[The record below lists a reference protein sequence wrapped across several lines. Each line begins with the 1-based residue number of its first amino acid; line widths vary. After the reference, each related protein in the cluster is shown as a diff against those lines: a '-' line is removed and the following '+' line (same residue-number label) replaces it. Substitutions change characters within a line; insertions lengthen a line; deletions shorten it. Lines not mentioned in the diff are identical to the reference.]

1 MSAQQ
6 DLTRQGRGPTLD
18 GLRERLLAG
27 LPVTE
32 RRLAVAG
39 VSTAVLDGGHG
50 PPVVFLQAEFAAV
63 WMRVIPELVST
74 HRVIAPDLPGLGAS
88 YVSNGPPEVDTV
100 LTWVGE
106 LIEQT
111 CSTPPVLVGKGAA
124 GAIAA
129 RFAVDHSD
137 QLQAL
142 VLVDS
147 YGLARYRPPLGI
159 VLTYAGVMLRPTERG
174 LERGFRNYCFADL
187 DGLRGEMG
195 ERWDAIAAYALDR
208 FRTPAVKTAMRRLMR
223 PLASAIPAH
232 DLARITVPTTLIWGR
247 HDRGVRLDVASV
259 ASERYGW
266 ALHVIE
272 NARDDPAIEQPE
284 AFLEALRTALDS
296 SPLRRPGASRDR
308 VLAPGP
314 SATRSGRNRRGRRP

>member
-1 MSAQQ
+1 MMSAPQ
-6 DLTRQGRGPTLD
+6 DLDLQGLSPTLD
-18 GLRERLLAG
+18 DLRERLLAG

-39 VSTAVLDGGHG
+39 VSTAVLEGGHG
-50 PPVVFLQAEFAAV
+50 PPVVFLQGEFAAV
-63 WMRVIPELVST
+63 WMRVIPELVRT

-88 YVSNGPPEVDTV
+88 FVSNGPPEVDAV

-106 LIEQT
+106 LIDQT
-111 CSTPPVLVGKGAA
+111 CPTPPVLVGKGAG

-129 RFAVDHSD
+129 RFAIDHSD

-142 VLVDS
+142 VLVDTF
-147 YGLARYRPPLGI
+147 GLARYRPAPGMALSF
-159 VLTYAGVMLRPTERG
+159 AGVLLRPTERG

-187 DGLRGEMG
+187 DRVRGEMG
-195 ERWDAIAAYALDR
+195 EHWEAMAAYALDR
-208 FRTPAVKTAMRRLMR
+208 FRTPAVRTAMRRLMG
-223 PLASAIPAH
+223 PLASAIPPH

-247 HDRGVRLDVASV
+247 HDRGVRLNVARV

-272 NARDDPAIEQPE
+272 DARDDPALEQPQ
-284 AFLEALRTALDS
+284 AFLAALRTALD
-296 SPLRRPGASRDR
+296 
-308 VLAPGP
+308 
-314 SATRSGRNRRGRRP
+314 RS

>member
-1 MSAQQ
+1 MMSAQQ
-6 DLTRQGRGPTLD
+6 DVDRQGRSPTRD
-18 GLRERLLAG
+18 DLRARLLAG

-39 VSTAVLDGGHG
+39 VSTAVLEGGHG

-63 WMRVIPELVST
+63 WMRVIPELVRT

-100 LTWVGE
+100 LAWVGE

-111 CSTPPVLVGKGAA
+111 CPTPPVLVGKGAG
-124 GAIAA
+124 GAIAT
-129 RFAVDHSD
+129 RFAIDHSD

-142 VLVDS
+142 VLVDT
-147 YGLARYRPPLGI
+147 YGLARYRPALGMA
-159 VLTYAGVMLRPTERG
+159 LTFAGVLLRPTERG
-174 LERGFRNYCFADL
+174 LERGFRNYCFVDL
-187 DGLRGEMG
+187 DRVSGEMG
-195 ERWDAIAAYALDR
+195 ERWEALAAYALDR
-208 FRTPAVKTAMRRLMR
+208 FRTPAVRTAMRHLMR
-223 PLASAIPAH
+223 PLASAIPPH

-247 HDRGVRLDVASV
+247 HDRGVRLNVARV

-272 NARDDPAIEQPE
+272 DARDDPAIEQPQVL
-284 AFLEALRTALDS
+284 LEALRTALD
-296 SPLRRPGASRDR
+296 RA
-308 VLAPGP
+308 
-314 SATRSGRNRRGRRP
+314 

>member
-6 DLTRQGRGPTLD
+6 HVDRQGRSRTVD
-18 GLRERLLAG
+18 DLRERLLAG
-27 LPVTE
+27 LPLTE
-32 RRLAVAG
+32 RRVAVAG
-39 VSTAVLDGGHG
+39 ASTAVLEGGHG
-50 PPVVFLQAEFAAV
+50 PPVVFLQTEFAAV
-63 WMRVIPELVST
+63 WMRVIPELVRT

-88 YVSNGPPEVDTV
+88 HVSNGPPDVDTV

-111 CSTPPVLVGKGAA
+111 CPTPPVLVGKGAG

-129 RFAVDHSD
+129 RFAIDHSD

-142 VLVDS
+142 VLVDT
-147 YGLARYRPPLGI
+147 YGLARYRPPPRMA
-159 VLTYAGVMLRPTERG
+159 LTFAGVLLRPTERG

-187 DGLRGEMG
+187 DRVRGEMG
-195 ERWDAIAAYALDR
+195 ERWEAMAAYALDR
-208 FRTPAVKTAMRRLMR
+208 FRTPTVRAAMRRLMR
-223 PLASAIPAH
+223 PLASAIPPH

-247 HDRGVRLDVASV
+247 HDRGVRLNVARL

-272 NARDDPAIEQPE
+272 NARDDPAIEQPQ
-284 AFLEALRTALDS
+284 AFLEALRTALGS
-296 SPLRRPGASRDR
+296 S
-308 VLAPGP
+308 
-314 SATRSGRNRRGRRP
+314 

>member
-1 MSAQQ
+1 MMSAPQ
-6 DLTRQGRGPTLD
+6 DLDLQGRSPTLD
-18 GLRERLLAG
+18 DLRERLLAG

-39 VSTAVLDGGHG
+39 VSTAVLEGGHG
-50 PPVVFLQAEFAAV
+50 PPVVFLQGEFAAV
-63 WMRVIPELVST
+63 WMRVIPELVRT

-88 YVSNGPPEVDTV
+88 FVSNGPPEVDAV

-106 LIEQT
+106 LIDQT
-111 CSTPPVLVGKGAA
+111 CPTPPVLVGKGAG

-129 RFAVDHSD
+129 RFAIDHSD

-142 VLVDS
+142 VLVDTF
-147 YGLARYRPPLGI
+147 GLARYRPAPGMALSF
-159 VLTYAGVMLRPTERG
+159 AGVLLRPTERG

-187 DGLRGEMG
+187 DRVRGEMG
-195 ERWDAIAAYALDR
+195 EHWEAMAAYALDR
-208 FRTPAVKTAMRRLMR
+208 FRTPAVRTAMRRLMG
-223 PLASAIPAH
+223 PLASAIPPH

-247 HDRGVRLDVASV
+247 HDRGVRLNVARV

-272 NARDDPAIEQPE
+272 DARDDPALEQPQ
-284 AFLEALRTALDS
+284 AFLAALRTALD
-296 SPLRRPGASRDR
+296 
-308 VLAPGP
+308 
-314 SATRSGRNRRGRRP
+314 RS

>member
-1 MSAQQ
+1 MCAQQ
-6 DLTRQGRGPTLD
+6 GVDRQGRIPTVD
-18 GLRERLLAG
+18 DLRGQLLAG

-32 RRLAVAG
+32 RRFAVAR
-39 VSTAVLDGGHG
+39 VSTAVLEGGHG
-50 PPVVFLQAEFAAV
+50 PPVVFLQTEFAAV
-63 WMRVIPELVST
+63 WMRVIPELVRT

-88 YVSNGPPEVDTV
+88 RVSNGPPRVDTV

-111 CSTPPVLVGKGAA
+111 CPTPPVLVGKGAG

-142 VLVDS
+142 VLVDT
-147 YGLARYRPPLGI
+147 YGLARYRPAPGMA
-159 VLTYAGVMLRPTERG
+159 LTFAGVMLRPTERG
-174 LERGFRNYCFADL
+174 LERGFRNYCFVDL
-187 DGLRGEMG
+187 DGVRGEMG
-195 ERWDAIAAYALDR
+195 ERWEAIAAYALDR
-208 FRTPAVKTAMRRLMR
+208 FRTPAVRAAMRHLMR
-223 PLASAIPAH
+223 PLASAIPPH

-247 HDRGVRLDVASV
+247 HDRAVRLNVARL

-272 NARDDPAIEQPE
+272 DARDDPAIEQPQ
-284 AFLEALRTALDS
+284 AFLKALRTALDS
-296 SPLRRPGASRDR
+296 A
-308 VLAPGP
+308 
-314 SATRSGRNRRGRRP
+314 

>member
-6 DLTRQGRGPTLD
+6 DVDRQGRGPTID
-18 GLRERLLAG
+18 DLRERLLAG
-27 LPVTE
+27 LPVTD

-39 VSTAVLDGGHG
+39 VSTAVLEGGHG

-63 WMRVIPELVST
+63 WMRVIPELVRT

-88 YVSNGPPEVDTV
+88 HVPDGPPSVDTV

-106 LIEQT
+106 LIDRT
-111 CSTPPVLVGKGAA
+111 CPTPPVLVGKGAG

-142 VLVDS
+142 VLVDT
-147 YGLARYRPPLGI
+147 YGLARYRPPLGMA
-159 VLTYAGVMLRPTERG
+159 LTFAGVMLRPTERG

-187 DGLRGEMG
+187 DGVRGEMG
-195 ERWDAIAAYALDR
+195 ERWEAMAAYALDR
-208 FRTPAVKTAMRRLMR
+208 FRTPTVRAAMRRLMR
-223 PLASAIPAH
+223 PLASAIPPH

-247 HDRGVRLDVASV
+247 HDRGVRLDVARV

-266 ALHVIE
+266 PLHVIE
-272 NARDDPAIEQPE
+272 DARDDPAIEQPQ

-296 SPLRRPGASRDR
+296 A
-308 VLAPGP
+308 
-314 SATRSGRNRRGRRP
+314 

>member
-1 MSAQQ
+1 MSAEP
-6 DLTRQGRGPTLD
+6 DVDRQGRRATVD
-18 GLRERLLAG
+18 DLRERLLAG

-32 RRLAVAG
+32 LRLDLDG
-39 VSTAVLDGGHG
+39 VSTALLEGGGG

-63 WMRVIPELVST
+63 WSRVIPNLART

-88 YVSNGPPEVDTV
+88 LASNGPPTLDTMM
-100 LTWVGE
+100 TWVGE

-111 CSTPPVLVGKGAA
+111 CPTPPVLVGKGAA

-137 QLQAL
+137 RLRAL

-147 YGLARYRPPLGI
+147 YGLARYRPPVGM
-159 VLTYAGVMLRPTERG
+159 VVTYAGVMLRPTERG

-187 DGLRGEMG
+187 DGLRADMG

-208 FRTPAVKTAMRRLMR
+208 FRTPAVRAAMRRLMR
-223 PLASAIPAH
+223 PLASAIPPH

-247 HDRGVRLDVASV
+247 HDRGVRLNVARVASD
-259 ASERYGW
+259 RYGW

-272 NARDDPAIEQPE
+272 DARDDPAIEQPQ

-296 SPLRRPGASRDR
+296 ASTGNQRR
-308 VLAPGP
+308 
-314 SATRSGRNRRGRRP
+314 RRG

>member
-1 MSAQQ
+1 MATQ
-6 DLTRQGRGPTLD
+6 LD
-18 GLRERLLAG
+18 DLRERLLAG

-32 RRLAVAG
+32 RRLDLDG
-39 VSTAVLDGGHG
+39 VSTVLLEGGGG
-50 PPVVFLQAEFAAV
+50 PPVVFLQVEFAAI
-63 WMRVIPELVST
+63 WMRVIPELVRT

-88 YVSNGPPEVDTV
+88 QMSHDAPTLDTV
-100 LTWVGE
+100 MTWLGE

-129 RFAVDHSD
+129 RFAVEHSD
-137 QLQAL
+137 RLRAL

-147 YGLARYRPPLGI
+147 YGLAPYRPPPGM
-159 VLTYAGVMLRPTERG
+159 VLSYAGVMLRPTERG
-174 LERGFRNYCFADL
+174 LERSFRKYCFADL

-223 PLASAIPAH
+223 PLASAIPPQ

-247 HDRGVRLDVASV
+247 HDRGVRLDVARV

-266 ALHVIE
+266 ALQVIE
-272 NARDDPAIEQPE
+272 DARDDPAIEQPQ
-284 AFLEALRTALDS
+284 AFLEALHAALDS
-296 SPLRRPGASRDR
+296 SSSASTRRRAG
-308 VLAPGP
+308 
-314 SATRSGRNRRGRRP
+314 

>member
-1 MSAQQ
+1 MMSAQQ
-6 DLTRQGRGPTLD
+6 DVDRQGRSPTRD
-18 GLRERLLAG
+18 DLRARLLAG

-39 VSTAVLDGGHG
+39 VSTAVLEGGHG

-63 WMRVIPELVST
+63 WMRVIPELVRT

-100 LTWVGE
+100 LAWVGE

-111 CSTPPVLVGKGAA
+111 CPTPPVLVGKGAG
-124 GAIAA
+124 GAIAT
-129 RFAVDHSD
+129 RFAIDHSD

-142 VLVDS
+142 VLVDT
-147 YGLARYRPPLGI
+147 YGLARYRPAPGMA
-159 VLTYAGVMLRPTERG
+159 LTFAGVLLRPTERG
-174 LERGFRNYCFADL
+174 LERGFRNYCFVDL
-187 DGLRGEMG
+187 DRVSGEMG
-195 ERWDAIAAYALDR
+195 ERWEALAAYALDR
-208 FRTPAVKTAMRRLMR
+208 FRTPAVRTAMRHLMR
-223 PLASAIPAH
+223 PLASAIPPH

-247 HDRGVRLDVASV
+247 HDRGVRVNVARV

-272 NARDDPAIEQPE
+272 DARDDPAIEQPQV
-284 AFLEALRTALDS
+284 FLEALRTALD
-296 SPLRRPGASRDR
+296 RA
-308 VLAPGP
+308 
-314 SATRSGRNRRGRRP
+314 

>member
-1 MSAQQ
+1 MMSAQQ
-6 DLTRQGRGPTLD
+6 DVDRQGRSPTHD
-18 GLRERLLAG
+18 DLRARLLAG

-39 VSTAVLDGGHG
+39 VSTAVLEGGHG

-63 WMRVIPELVST
+63 WMRVIPELVRT

-100 LTWVGE
+100 LAWVGE

-111 CSTPPVLVGKGAA
+111 CPTPPVLVGKGAG
-124 GAIAA
+124 GAIAT
-129 RFAVDHSD
+129 RFAIDHSD

-142 VLVDS
+142 VLVDT
-147 YGLARYRPPLGI
+147 YGLARYRPAPGMA
-159 VLTYAGVMLRPTERG
+159 LTFAGVLLRPTERG
-174 LERGFRNYCFADL
+174 LERGFRNYCFVDL
-187 DGLRGEMG
+187 DRVSGEMG
-195 ERWDAIAAYALDR
+195 ERWEALAAYALDR
-208 FRTPAVKTAMRRLMR
+208 FRTPAVRTAMRHLMR
-223 PLASAIPAH
+223 PLASAIPPH

-247 HDRGVRLDVASV
+247 HDRGVGLNVARV

-272 NARDDPAIEQPE
+272 DARDDPAIEQPQV
-284 AFLEALRTALDS
+284 FLEALRTALD
-296 SPLRRPGASRDR
+296 RA
-308 VLAPGP
+308 
-314 SATRSGRNRRGRRP
+314 

>member
-1 MSAQQ
+1 MSAQPVV
-6 DLTRQGRGPTLD
+6 DRQGRIPTID
-18 GLRERLLAG
+18 DLRGRLLTG

-32 RRLAVAG
+32 RRLDLAG
-39 VSTAVLDGGHG
+39 VSTAVLEGGHG
-50 PPVVFLQAEFAAV
+50 PPVVFLQVEFAAV
-63 WMRVIPELVST
+63 WMRVIPELART

-88 YVSNGPPEVDTV
+88 QVSHGPPTIDTV
-100 LTWVGE
+100 MTWVGE

-137 QLQAL
+137 RLQAL

-147 YGLARYRPPLGI
+147 YGLAPYRPPVGM
-159 VLTYAGVMLRPTERG
+159 VLTYAGVMLRPTERS

-187 DGLRGEMG
+187 EGLRADMG
-195 ERWDAIAAYALDR
+195 EQWEAMAAYALDR
-208 FRTPAVKTAMRRLMR
+208 FRTPAVRTAMRRLMR
-223 PLASAIPAH
+223 PLASAIPPH

-247 HDRGVRLDVASV
+247 HDRGVRLHVAHV

-272 NARDDPAIEQPE
+272 DARDDPAIERPQ
-284 AFLEALRTALDS
+284 AFLDAFRTALDS
-296 SPLRRPGASRDR
+296 SSRDNQRRRPR
-308 VLAPGP
+308 
-314 SATRSGRNRRGRRP
+314 

>member
-1 MSAQQ
+1 MIEQQ
-6 DLTRQGRGPTLD
+6 AVDE
-18 GLRERLLAG
+18 LRERLLAG

-39 VSTAVLDGGHG
+39 VDTAVLEGGDG
-50 PPVVFLQAEFAAV
+50 PPVVFLQTEFAAV
-63 WMRVIPELVST
+63 WMRVIPELIRT

-88 YVSNGPPEVDTV
+88 CVSSGPPDAESV
-100 LTWVGE
+100 LLWLGE

-111 CSTPPVLVGKGAA
+111 CPTPPVLVGKGAG

-142 VLVDS
+142 VLVNT
-147 YGLARYRPPLGI
+147 YGLARYRPPPGM
-159 VLTYAGVMLRPTERG
+159 VLTFAGVMLRPTERG

-187 DGLRGEMG
+187 DRVRGEMG
-195 ERWDAIAAYALDR
+195 ERWDAMAAYALDR
-208 FRTPAVKTAMRRLMR
+208 FRTPAVRGTMRRLMGS
-223 PLASAIPAH
+223 LTSAIPPR
-232 DLARITVPTTLIWGR
+232 DLARIGVPTTLIWGR
-247 HDRGVRLDVASV
+247 HDRGVRLNVARV
-259 ASERYGW
+259 AGERYGW

-272 NARDDPAIEQPE
+272 DARDDPAIEQPQ

-296 SPLRRPGASRDR
+296 C
-308 VLAPGP
+308 
-314 SATRSGRNRRGRRP
+314 

>member
-6 DLTRQGRGPTLD
+6 DVDRQGRSSTAD
-18 GLRERLLAG
+18 DLRERLLAE

-32 RRLAVAG
+32 RRLSMAG
-39 VSTAVLDGGHG
+39 VSTAVLEGGHG

-63 WMRVIPELVST
+63 WMRVIPELVRT

-88 YVSNGPPEVDTV
+88 HVPNGSPGVDTV

-111 CSTPPVLVGKGAA
+111 CPTPPVLVGKGAG

-142 VLVDS
+142 VLVDT
-147 YGLARYRPPLGI
+147 YGLARYRPALGMA
-159 VLTYAGVMLRPTERG
+159 LTFTGVMLRPTERG

-187 DGLRGEMG
+187 DGVRGEMG
-195 ERWDAIAAYALDR
+195 ERWEAMAAYALDR
-208 FRTPAVKTAMRRLMR
+208 FRTPAVRAAMRRLMR
-223 PLASAIPAH
+223 PLASAIPPH

-247 HDRGVRLDVASV
+247 HDRGVQLNVARL

-272 NARDDPAIEQPE
+272 DARDDPAIEQPQ

-296 SPLRRPGASRDR
+296 A
-308 VLAPGP
+308 
-314 SATRSGRNRRGRRP
+314 

>member
-6 DLTRQGRGPTLD
+6 DVDRQGRSSTAD
-18 GLRERLLAG
+18 DLRERLLAE

-32 RRLAVAG
+32 RRLSVAG
-39 VSTAVLDGGHG
+39 VSTAVLEGGHG

-63 WMRVIPELVST
+63 WMRVIPELVRT

-88 YVSNGPPEVDTV
+88 HVPNGPPGVDTV

-111 CSTPPVLVGKGAA
+111 CPTPPVLVGKGAG

-137 QLQAL
+137 QLQQL
-142 VLVDS
+142 VLVDT
-147 YGLARYRPPLGI
+147 YGLAPYRPALGMA
-159 VLTYAGVMLRPTERG
+159 LTFTGVMLRPTERG

-187 DGLRGEMG
+187 DGVRGEMG
-195 ERWDAIAAYALDR
+195 ERWEAMAAYALDR
-208 FRTPAVKTAMRRLMR
+208 FRTPAVRAAMRRLMR
-223 PLASAIPAH
+223 PLASAISPH

-247 HDRGVRLDVASV
+247 HDRGVRLNVARL

-272 NARDDPAIEQPE
+272 DARDDPAIEQPR

-296 SPLRRPGASRDR
+296 A
-308 VLAPGP
+308 
-314 SATRSGRNRRGRRP
+314 